1 MEISVPER
9 EIINARVF
17 AASRDAV
24 FTAFADPRQLARWW
38 GPRDFTNTIHEFDL
52 RPGGYWR
59 LAMRGPDGS
68 VFENE
73 SQFLE
78 VTPPAR
84 VVLRHLEPVHAFEM
98 TMTFAEQDG
107 RTTLTWIMRFDS
119 AEECARVRD
128 FVTLANEQ
136 NFDRL
141 EAVLRQRGLLF

>member
-1 MEISVPER
+1 METSVPER
-9 EIINARVF
+9 EIASMRVF
-17 AASRDAV
+17 AAAREAV
-24 FTAFADPRQLARWW
+24 FTAFADPRQLAQWW
-38 GPRDFTNTIHEFDL
+38 GPRGFASTIHEFHL

-59 LAMRGPDGS
+59 LAMRSPDGS

-78 VTPPAR
+78 VAPPAR
-84 VVLRHLEPVHAFEM
+84 VVFRHLEPVHAFEM
-98 TMTFAEQDG
+98 TMTFVEEAG

-128 FVTLANEQ
+128 LVTVANEQ

-141 EAVLRQRGLLF
+141 ETVLRQRGLLS